1 MGSTNH
7 FDGIVGDSAPIRAMT
22 RMILKVA
29 PHDLA
34 VLIRGES
41 GTGKEL
47 IARSLQRNSKRA
59 KAPFIPINCGAI
71 PETLMEAHLFGH
83 QKGSFTGASTD
94 KPGIF
99 EAGNGGTIFLDEVG
113 EMPLVMQ
120 VKLLRALQEKEIV
133 RVGGTKPI
141 KTDVRLI
148 AATNRDLAAMIK
160 AGQFRSDL
168 YYRIAALEI
177 QVPALRYRR
186 EDIPSLAQHFVE
198 KISRQSNGQPIRI
211 DPNALDALSRHH
223 WPGNVRE
230 LENVIS
236 RLIILTQDSIISAA
250 DVENAIQAKQEQ
262 PESTD
267 QTADEGIES
276 RLVLP
281 SSVCEVSAHETI
293 S

>member
-1 MGSTNH
+1 
-7 FDGIVGDSAPIRAMT
+7 
-22 RMILKVA
+22 
-29 PHDLA
+29 
-34 VLIRGES
+34 
-41 GTGKEL
+41 
-47 IARSLQRNSKRA
+47 
-59 KAPFIPINCGAI
+59 
-71 PETLMEAHLFGH
+71 
-83 QKGSFTGASTD
+83 
-94 KPGIF
+94 
-99 EAGNGGTIFLDEVG
+99 
-113 EMPLVMQ
+113 MPLVMQ

-186 EDIPSLAQHFVE
+186 EDIPSLAQHFVD
-198 KISRQSNGQPIRI
+198 KISRQSGLGQPIRI
-211 DPNALDALSRHH
+211 DRSALDALARHH

-250 DVENAIQAKQEQ
+250 DVDNAIQTRQEQ
-262 PESTD
+262 PESSD
-267 QTADEGIES
+267 QTADKGTES

-281 SSVCEVSAHETI
+281 SSICEVSAHETI
-293 S
+293 GAYLRRAKLVVLQTAMDQFPNRQAAAERLGLAEDTVRKQLRYLRKPRQQSRIT